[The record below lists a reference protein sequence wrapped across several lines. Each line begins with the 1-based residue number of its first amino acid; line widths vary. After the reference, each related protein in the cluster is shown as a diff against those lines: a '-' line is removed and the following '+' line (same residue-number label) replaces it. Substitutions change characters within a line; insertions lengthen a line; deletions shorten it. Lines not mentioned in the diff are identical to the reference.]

1 MIFNHIA
8 VVAVV
13 LFALSVFGCS
23 TTTELKVQS
32 SNADLGN
39 QTIDLH
45 RTSTIHGKE

>member
-1 MIFNHIA
+1 MRFNHIA

-23 TTTELKVQS
+23 STTELKVQS
-32 SNADLGN
+32 NSEEFGN

-45 RTSTIHGKE
+45 RTMTIRGKE